1 MKRASELPRFGNLNS
16 CVACFGLQFR
26 QALPLVL
33 LLDGPPPN
41 SCNVLPTNSVPGE
54 AALMRCSN
62 PALETSPRCK
72 LRAADFQIVGRSAA
86 VAMHHLSQRFIG
98 LGASR
103 CYPEVAILP
112 SLSEFAKI
120 RKRTGSKSTRGLGK
134 HGCFI
139 GPPRQSPRYL
149 RFG

>member
-41 SCNVLPTNSVPGE
+41 SYNVLPTDSVPGE
-54 AALMRCSN
+54 AALFDARIPRWKQAGGANSVLPTFKLLVGQGLSRC
-62 PALETSPRCK
+62 
-72 LRAADFQIVGRSAA
+72 
-86 VAMHHLSQRFIG
+86 FIG

-120 RKRTGSKSTRGLGK
+120 RKRTGSQSTRGLGK
-134 HGCFI
+134 DGCFI